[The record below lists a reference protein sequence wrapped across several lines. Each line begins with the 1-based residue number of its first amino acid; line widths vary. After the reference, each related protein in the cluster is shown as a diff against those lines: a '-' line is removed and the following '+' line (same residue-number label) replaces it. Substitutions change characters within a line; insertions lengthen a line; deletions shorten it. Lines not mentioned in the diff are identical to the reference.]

1 MARIINSEYNVAQ
14 TNNIEKLNGDYFL
27 KTIQADSDGN
37 FITPF
42 APAEYDEI
50 VLTYVAAGNGIG
62 EIETVI
68 YKLSTVTLSTLTLS
82 YDSQS
87 RLTGVAKA

>member
-1 MARIINSEYNVAQ
+1 MVRIENKEFNQAQ
-14 TNNIEKLNGDYFL
+14 TGNFEKVNGDYFT
-27 KTIQADSDGN
+27 KVINSDKDGN